1 MLPRL
6 STVVITSTV
15 LALVSVPGGIV
26 LIAAL
31 RKVLGRNA
39 PANTPD
45 HAPLTGRSQSDAR
58 DALWARLRDAG
69 WREGLPADHPGF
81 VLPANVFFDAD
92 MEMGSL
98 APNLVGLEGAPPHEL
113 FERVFAEVSAEPS
126 VSGVF
131 VSVLSDSV
139 PDSWPSSD
147 TVYIVTAATLTQVES
162 WVQRLEPDEV
172 RETDETLEIANP
184 FSIPAGQR
192 VYAVWWD

>member
-1 MLPRL
+1 MPRL

-15 LALVSVPGGIV
+15 LALVSVPGGII

-31 RKVLGRNA
+31 RKVLGMNVPAGPPQA
-39 PANTPD
+39 PTRTDRP
-45 HAPLTGRSQSDAR
+45 PSDAR

-69 WREGLPADHPGF
+69 WNERLPADHPRF
-81 VLPANVFFDAD
+81 VLPANAFFDAD
-92 MEMGSL
+92 MDVGSL

-113 FERVFAEVSAEPS
+113 FERVFTEVASEPS

-131 VSVLSDSV
+131 VSVLSDSE

-147 TVYIVTAATLTQVES
+147 MVYVVTAAPLAQVKA

-172 RETDETLEIANP
+172 REVGEPLEIANP
-184 FSIPAGQR
+184 FSVPAGQR
-192 VYAVWWD
+192 VYSIWWD